1 MDWCWYLAV
10 KILGMTEEE
19 FYKATPR
26 KLFKLAEIHREI
38 SNPKGID
45 TKSNKSKPVE
55 KYIDQLSL

>member
-1 MDWCWYLAV
+1 
-10 KILGMTEEE
+10 MTEEE